1 MYLLNKS
8 NPNFFLDFPSQNVI
22 TSTSATLLPY
32 VCRTFA
38 SFNRIIVR
46 RWIKASLSF
55 CPHLEKTATFEPWSS
70 LSSTLSFIRPN
81 VISMKYQ
88 AHNVGTFIVN
98 GVGHLATEIERWNA
112 CWEIARGSGGLHLA
126 GTEERIF
133 SLSCSQFKSVQD
145 FVKLQLLKRL
155 QEAPVA
161 FLITCRLYFRC
172 AEYDRQNL
180 CNWAT
185 TSSVTDTNDYHSY
198 PKMLQIKWA

>member
-46 RWIKASLSF
+46 RWRKASLSF

-70 LSSTLSFIRPN
+70 LSSTLSFIRSN

-112 CWEIARGSGGLHLA
+112 CWEIARGSGGSTWLELRKGSSPCHVP
-126 GTEERIF
+126 
-133 SLSCSQFKSVQD
+133 SL
-145 FVKLQLLKRL
+145 
-155 QEAPVA
+155 
-161 FLITCRLYFRC
+161 
-172 AEYDRQNL
+172 NL
-180 CNWAT
+180 CKTLWNYSCWRGC
-185 TSSVTDTNDYHSY
+185 
-198 PKMLQIKWA
+198 KKLLLLFW